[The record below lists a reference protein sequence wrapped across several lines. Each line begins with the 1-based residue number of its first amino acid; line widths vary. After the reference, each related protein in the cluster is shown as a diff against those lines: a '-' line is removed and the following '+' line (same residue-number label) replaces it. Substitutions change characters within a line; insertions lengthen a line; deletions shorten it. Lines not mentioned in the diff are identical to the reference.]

1 MTTAK
6 RKPLS
11 LLLTLLMLVSMVV
24 NLIVP
29 VYAAENVGT
38 IYLVRTPAAVV
49 TRMLGDTPILLI

>member
-38 IYLVRTPAAVV
+38 IYLVQY
-49 TRMLGDTPILLI
+49 LSLIHI